1 MSKLIIRLAV
11 EEEAR
16 IMLLVIQIAKEESI
30 DSTKIMQGHNWVVD
44 FLQYIFWERLKTR
57 LIKDISISSN
67 KKT

>member
-1 MSKLIIRLAV
+1 MNELIIRPAV

-44 FLQYIFWERLKTR
+44 FLQYILGKIE
-57 LIKDISISSN
+57 N
-67 KKT
+67 